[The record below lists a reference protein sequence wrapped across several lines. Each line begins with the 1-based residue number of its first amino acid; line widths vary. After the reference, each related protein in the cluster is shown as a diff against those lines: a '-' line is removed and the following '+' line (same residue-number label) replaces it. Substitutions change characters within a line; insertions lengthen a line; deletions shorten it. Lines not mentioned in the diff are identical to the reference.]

1 MLYKPEHKMT
11 FGVNK
16 DLSLKDIYQYKPWYL
31 QYLIEFHGDFEIDI
45 DDFKNLPNP
54 TIADPDQLPPE
65 EGQRIRFYP
74 PIKLEL
80 SVRIIRDYIN
90 NGGKFKELTYTF
102 SNKMVEILELKRK
115 GVYVVP
121 NYVDRHK
128 V

>member
-115 GVYVVP
+115 G
-121 NYVDRHK
+121 
-128 V
+128 

>member
-31 QYLIEFHGDFEIDI
+31 QYLIEFQEDFEIDI

-115 GVYVVP
+115 GEYIVP
-121 NYVDRHK
+121 KYEDRNR